1 MPTQKK
7 KQKIHPL
14 SSVVQAN
21 LDVIVQGKTPEQA
34 EKDNELPKGT
44 LHNVDAKVGE
54 LLESTDPNT
63 ALQRRIISEAL
74 TDRLKP
80 IKEDLSVKSL
90 ELTQKAD
97 SVLAERLEKSA
108 GMISD
113 KNLLAI
119 SDVHSKRLAR
129 LTGIEED
136 PTAGHDDSSLR
147 AKTVNIM
154 VQNIF
159 QGHRERLARERAGIN
174 CTPEPTSEP
183 IQGELSPE
191 TAWLSP
197 QNMIYCLI

>member
-97 SVLAERLEKSA
+97 SILAERLEKSA

-159 QGHRERLARERAGIN
+159 QGHRQKLERERAGIN
-174 CTPEPTSEP
+174 CTPTESEP

-191 TAWLSP
+191 TA
-197 QNMIYCLI
+197 

>member
-1 MPTQKK
+1 MTVKKK
-7 KQKIHPL
+7 KQTLSPL

-21 LDVIVQGKTPEQA
+21 LDVIIQGKTPEQA

-44 LHNVDAKVGE
+44 LHKVDAKVGE
-54 LLESTDPNT
+54 LMQSTDPNT

-97 SVLAERLEKSA
+97 NILAERLEKSA

-119 SDVHSKRLAR
+119 SDIHSKRLAR
-129 LTGIEED
+129 LTGLEED
-136 PTAGHDDSSLR
+136 PTAGNDDPSLR

-159 QGHRERLARERAGIN
+159 QGHRQKLERERAGIN
-174 CTPEPTSEP
+174 CQPTEPEP

-191 TAWLSP
+191 TA
-197 QNMIYCLI
+197 

>member
-97 SVLAERLEKSA
+97 SVLAERLENSA

-119 SDVHSKRLAR
+119 SDIHSKRLAR

-136 PTAGHDDSSLR
+136 PTAGYDDSSSR

-159 QGHRERLARERAGIN
+159 QGHRQKLERERAGIN
-174 CTPEPTSEP
+174 CAPTEPEP

-191 TAWLSP
+191 TA
-197 QNMIYCLI
+197 

>member
-54 LLESTDPNT
+54 LLESTNPNT

-90 ELTQKAD
+90 ELTNKAD
-97 SVLAERLEKSA
+97 TILAERLEKSA

-119 SDVHSKRLAR
+119 SDIHSKRLAR

-159 QGHRERLARERAGIN
+159 QGHRQKLERERAGIN
-174 CTPEPTSEP
+174 CAPTAPEP

-191 TAWLSP
+191 TA
-197 QNMIYCLI
+197 

>member
-1 MPTQKK
+1 MTVKKK
-7 KQKIHPL
+7 KQTLSPL

-44 LHNVDAKVGE
+44 LHKVDAKVGE
-54 LLESTDPNT
+54 LMQSTDPST

-97 SVLAERLEKSA
+97 NILAERLEKSA

-119 SDVHSKRLAR
+119 SDIHSKRLAR
-129 LTGIEED
+129 LTGLEED
-136 PTAGHDDSSLR
+136 PTAGKDDPSLR

-159 QGHRERLARERAGIN
+159 QSHRQKLERERAGIN
-174 CTPEPTSEP
+174 CQPIEPEP

-191 TAWLSP
+191 TA
-197 QNMIYCLI
+197 

>member
-1 MPTQKK
+1 MTVKKK
-7 KQKIHPL
+7 KQTLSPL

-44 LHNVDAKVGE
+44 LHKVDAKVGE
-54 LLESTDPNT
+54 LMQSTDPST

-97 SVLAERLEKSA
+97 NILAERLEKSA

-119 SDVHSKRLAR
+119 SDIHSKRLAR
-129 LTGIEED
+129 LTGLEED
-136 PTAGHDDSSLR
+136 PTAGKDDPSLR

-159 QGHRERLARERAGIN
+159 QGHRQKLERERAGIN
-174 CTPEPTSEP
+174 CQPIEPEP

-197 QNMIYCLI
+197 PNLL

>member
-1 MPTQKK
+1 MPVKKK
-7 KQKIHPL
+7 KQTLSPL

-34 EKDNELPKGT
+34 ERDNELPKGT
-44 LHNVDAKVGE
+44 LHKVDAKVGE
-54 LLESTDPNT
+54 LMQSTDPNT

-97 SVLAERLEKSA
+97 NILAERLEKSA

-119 SDVHSKRLAR
+119 SDIHSKRLAR
-129 LTGIEED
+129 LTGLEED
-136 PTAGHDDSSLR
+136 PTAGDDDPSLR

-159 QGHRERLARERAGIN
+159 QGHRQKLERERAGIN
-174 CTPEPTSEP
+174 FQPTEPEP

-191 TAWLSP
+191 TA
-197 QNMIYCLI
+197 